1 MSNVLI
7 NPGRLAGTVTIPPSK
22 SMCHRAVICA
32 GLSRGTSNIGNVI
45 FSQDIEATLNAMD
58 SLGVDISRGQ
68 NTINIKGNGSLEIKN
83 NVINC
88 NESGSTL
95 RFLIPIAA
103 VTGKKV
109 EFTGQGRLI
118 DRPLAQYYEIFEEQN
133 IKYANE
139 NGKLPLKIEGRLSPG
154 EYRIKGN
161 VSSQFISGLLFALPL
176 LEGDSKIIITTPL
189 ESKPYVELT
198 IQMLKYFSIN
208 IENNEYKEIIIKG
221 NQKYIAADYSVEGD
235 FSQAAFWLAAGT
247 LGADVACMG
256 LNINSLQGDKVI
268 MNIIEQMG
276 GKILIENDRV
286 QALPSQTNGRVIDV
300 SQCPDI
306 VPVLA
311 ALAAL
316 SNGTTEIINAGRLR
330 IKESDRL
337 RAISCELNKI
347 GADVEER
354 PEGLIIKG
362 KKTLRGGLV
371 SSWNDHR
378 IAMALAIAS
387 VKCTEP
393 VIIKDADCV
402 KKSYPGFWED
412 FQRLGGTF
420 DEWNM
425 GR

>member
-83 NVINC
+83 DVINC

-311 ALAAL
+311 VLAAL

-362 KKTLRGGLV
+362 KKNLRGGLV

-378 IAMALAIAS
+378 IAMALAVAS